1 MDSGITVLMT
11 ALPGQRITDEKN
23 PEDGSVLAY
32 RKAGDEALFASWD
45 TQTSQGMAWIPVGEF
60 SPDPEAIR
68 PPDLNDPETEQEPE
82 QEEDGTTERPSSS
95 GPFGRRGGLP
105 RRPGV
110 E

>member
-32 RKAGDEALFASWD
+32 RKHGDEVLFASWD
-45 TQTSQGMAWIPVGEF
+45 AEISKGMAWIPVGEF
-60 SPDPEAIR
+60 SPDPESIQ
-68 PPDLNDPETEQEPE
+68 PPGMEDPAQEQE
-82 QEEDGTTERPSSS
+82 QEAEADGTTERPSAA
-95 GPFGRRGGLP
+95 GPFGRSPGLR